1 MAKSKAKK
9 RIATQYIRCM
19 EELSSD
25 FSSFK
30 VLRDLI
36 LGAGAF
42 THRLEAHD
50 FYIMSALIARAGE
63 ILEANREVFRRKDS
77 LLEKHCNGIEE
88 FSKIK
93 RELDNPDAIGRD
105 HLVKE
110 MNRVLDSMV
119 LIVSDLERVDEEI
132 EGIIRTEFLIE
143 GIILGERRKVY
154 Y

>member
-19 EELSSD
+19 EELPSD

-36 LGAGAF
+36 LYAGAF
-42 THRLEAHD
+42 THLLEGHD
-50 FYIMSALIARAGE
+50 FYIMSILTERAGE

-77 LLEKHCNGIEE
+77 LLEKHCNGIKE

-119 LIVSDLERVDEEI
+119 LIVSDLEKIDEEI

>member
-9 RIATQYIRCM
+9 RISAQYIRCM
-19 EELSSD
+19 EELPSD

-36 LGAGAF
+36 LYAGAS

-50 FYIMSALIARAGE
+50 FYIMSTLTERAGE

-77 LLEKHCNGIEE
+77 LLEKHYNGIGE

-93 RELDNPDAIGRD
+93 RELDNPDAIERD
-105 HLVKE
+105 HLAKE
-110 MNRVLDSMV
+110 MNRVLDSMA
-119 LIVSDLERVDEEI
+119 LIVLDLERVDEEI
-132 EGIIRTEFLIE
+132 EGIIRTEFLID
-143 GIILGERRKVY
+143 GVLLGERRRVY